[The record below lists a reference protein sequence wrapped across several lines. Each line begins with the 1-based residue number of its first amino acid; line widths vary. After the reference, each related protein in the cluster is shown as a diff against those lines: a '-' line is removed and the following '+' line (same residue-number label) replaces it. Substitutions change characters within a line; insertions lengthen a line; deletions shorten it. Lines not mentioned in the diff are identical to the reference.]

1 MTRGKERQRAE
12 ESGSLESMVFSKD
25 FAPQNAARHRL
36 RRGEQCQAADILIG
50 LGRTP
55 EGEVAVDRI
64 VVHYCDQLCVFAQHE
79 LQDLYAR
86 CVSKACRRVRKEGSD
101 DRYRHQRARITRH
114 RVDRGVAGDWRHRL
128 DMVQNRRQRK
138 RHVPVSTATVSKKLR
153 RQMFGKAEIGVDKTL
168 FCFWWAEREG

>member
-64 VVHYCDQLCVFAQHE
+64 VVHYGDQLCVFAQHE

-101 DRYRHQRARITRH
+101 DRYRHQRARITKAPRRPGCRGRLTTSARH
-114 RVDRGVAGDWRHRL
+114 GPESKTAEATRPCLDGNGVQKIASADVRQGWDRCW
-128 DMVQNRRQRK
+128 
-138 RHVPVSTATVSKKLR
+138 
-153 RQMFGKAEIGVDKTL
+153 
-168 FCFWWAEREG
+168 